1 MAYSLD
7 LRERVVRSRQNGRAK
22 LWIAREFGIGIS
34 TVKRYIKRYEQ
45 TGNVQVQRQG
55 RMQPKIGEGERAA
68 LQAQVD
74 VHSEATLEEHIA
86 LWAASHGV
94 RVSPSTMCRAL
105 QKVDRPRKKDKRGE
119 RTRPPR
125 ADDVCGCGQHT
136 PGAAPDCG

>member
-7 LRERVVRSRQNGRAK
+7 LRERVVRSWQNGRAK

-45 TGNVQVQRQG
+45 TGNVQVHAQR
-55 RMQPKIGEGERAA
+55 RMQPKIGVTERGA

-74 VHSEATLEEHIA
+74 AHSEATLEEHIA

-94 RVSPSTMCRAL
+94 TVSRATMCRAV
-105 QKVDRPRKKDKRGE
+105 QKVDRPRKKRRAE
-119 RTRPPR
+119 RKN
-125 ADDVCGCGQHT
+125 VT
-136 PGAAPDCG
+136 P

>member
-7 LRERVVRSRQNGRAK
+7 LRERVVRSWQNGRAK

-45 TGNVQVQRQG
+45 TGNVQVQPQR
-55 RMQPKIGEGERAA
+55 RMQPRIGEGERAA

-74 VHSEATLEEHIA
+74 AHSEATLEEHIA

-105 QKVDRPRKKDKRGE
+105 QKVDRPRKKR
-119 RTRPPR
+119 R
-125 ADDVCGCGQHT
+125 AGRRNAT
-136 PGAAPDCG
+136 PSSG

>member
-7 LRERVVRSRQNGRAK
+7 LRERVVRSWQHGRAQ

-45 TGNVQVQRQG
+45 TGNVQVQPQR
-55 RMQPKIGEGERAA
+55 RMQPKIGTGERAA

-74 VHSEATLEEHIA
+74 AHSEATLEEHIA
-86 LWAASHGV
+86 LWATSHGV

-105 QKVDRPRKKDKRGE
+105 QKVDRPRKK
-119 RTRPPR
+119 RPVGRKNAIPSN
-125 ADDVCGCGQHT
+125 G
-136 PGAAPDCG
+136 